1 MAPLYSQIERDIVDQ
16 IARGDLAPDQPI
28 PTELELCQI
37 YGVSRITVRRAVERL
52 VSARMIYRR
61 RGVGTF
67 VRATESPA
75 RSLRLTGYIRD
86 VLTFDQQ
93 LTATVL
99 KRGLLRP
106 PPHVLAAFAVGA
118 TEQLYGIS
126 AINYLNREPYA
137 VTHTW
142 FARSLATVAPRID
155 LRDGKTSLR
164 HIEELTDIRI
174 RSADQTIE
182 PAVARGRLAT
192 QLGLKSNTPV
202 LVALRRYF
210 ADGSQPVEVV
220 EVFYHPTRYRL
231 HVDLVGADSFA
242 PPR

>member
-1 MAPLYSQIERDIVDQ
+1 
-16 IARGDLAPDQPI
+16 
-28 PTELELCQI
+28 
-37 YGVSRITVRRAVERL
+37 
-52 VSARMIYRR
+52 MIYRR

-106 PPHVLAAFAVGA
+106 LPHLLAAFAVGA

-155 LRDGKTSLR
+155 PQGTARPRCAISRNSPTSASC
-164 HIEELTDIRI
+164 
-174 RSADQTIE
+174 SADQTIGFGGGAR
-182 PAVARGRLAT
+182 PAGDAT
-192 QLGLKSNTPV
+192 WPESNTPV